1 MGSENWLLVKEGK
14 YQRNYFLNGKA
25 LYDFTHH
32 NKYDMK
38 NSFFPDQAEKIELN

>member
-1 MGSENWLLVKEGK
+1 MGSGELAVSKRGK
-14 YQRNYFLNGKA
+14 ISEKLFLNGKA